1 MFSYRH
7 GFHAGNHA
15 DVFKHITLVA
25 LLQYLMQKDM
35 PLTVIDTHAGAGLY
49 RLDGD
54 YAQTSGEASE
64 GILRLLKQKTENDT
78 INAYRALIAQ
88 FNSGNALAADTK
100 VYPGSPFLA
109 QKLLRFDDRLRLFEL
124 HPSDSRFLEGN
135 VEQLGVNRQVAVRR
149 EDGFDGLKALIPP
162 PKSSAGL
169 KVGSRRALVLMDPS
183 YEMKS
188 DYQQVELTVADALK
202 RFATGCYAVWYPIIP
217 RQEAHGLPR
226 RLKTLASQA
235 GKTCLHATLNV
246 GGGELN
252 LDAVGTYA
260 AHRTG
265 SVNRGLSA
273 SGMCIINPPH
283 TLKATLE
290 AALPELVRYLGRGK
304 GQGFTVE

>member
-15 DVFKHITLVA
+15 DVLKHITLVA
-25 LLQYLMQKDM
+25 LLQYLTQKDT

-54 YAQTSGEASE
+54 YAHTSGEADE
-64 GILRLLKQKTENDT
+64 GILRLLKQKTEDDT

-88 FNSGNALAADTK
+88 FNSGNALSVDTK

-124 HPSDSRFLEGN
+124 HPSDHRFLEGN
-135 VEQLGVNRQVAVRR
+135 MEQLRVNRQVTVKR
-149 EDGFDGLKALIPP
+149 EDGFEALKALLPP
-162 PKSSAGL
+162 PKSST
-169 KVGSRRALVLMDPS
+169 GSRRALVLIDPS
-183 YEMKS
+183 YEIKS
-188 DYQQVELTVADALK
+188 DYMKVELAIADGLK

-217 RQEAHGLPR
+217 RQEAHDLPR

-235 GKTCLHATLNV
+235 GKTFLHATLNV
-246 GGGELN
+246 GSAGLDK
-252 LDAVGTYA
+252 DAVGTFA

-265 SVNRGLSA
+265 NVNRGLSA

-304 GQGFTVE
+304 GQGFVVV